1 MKNFSRVLVTGA
13 RGQLAR
19 ALLSSAPRGVECVG
33 MERAALDIGNAAAVK
48 NALRETRAQ
57 FVINGAA
64 YNLVDKAEGEGAEA
78 ARQINFRGAEN
89 LAQVC
94 ARREVPLL
102 HFSTDFVFDG
112 AKKTPYLETDATNPL
127 GVYAQSKLDGE
138 RAVLAASPRN
148 FVVRVCRLF
157 GPREYSQ
164 GENANA
170 KPAGSFPFLM
180 LKLAQTR
187 NVVRVVNDQIGT
199 PSYNPD
205 VARGVW
211 QLIEKAE
218 GGLFHLSNYGA
229 VSFADYARET
239 FRIAGVSCKVE
250 EVSSEE
256 YGAPAARPPYSVLSN
271 EKIIAAGVSPLRDWR
286 EALAEA
292 VLAG

>member
-19 ALLSSAPRGVECVG
+19 AILASAPRGVECVG
-33 MERAALDIGNAAAVK
+33 LTRAELDIGNAAALK

-57 FVINGAA
+57 LVINGAA
-64 YNLVDKAEGEGAEA
+64 YNLVDKAEGEGADA
-78 ARQINFRGAEN
+78 ARQINFRSVEN
-89 LAQVC
+89 LAEVC
-94 ARREVPLL
+94 ARHDVPLL

-112 AKKTPYLETDATNPL
+112 AKKTPYLESDETNPL

-138 RAVLAASPRN
+138 RAALAASPRN

-164 GENANA
+164 GENADA

-187 NVVRVVNDQIGT
+187 DSVRVVNDQIGT

-205 VARGVW
+205 VARGTW
-211 QLIEKAE
+211 QLVGKAD
-218 GGLFHLSNYGA
+218 GGLFHLSNTGA

-239 FRIAGVSCKVE
+239 FRIAGVSCEVE
-250 EVSSEE
+250 GVCSEE
-256 YGAPAARPPYSVLSN
+256 YGAPAARPLYSVLSN
-271 EKIIAAGVSPLRDWR
+271 QKIVLAGVTPLRDWR

-292 VLAG
+292 IAID